1 MRFILVADFGVQQAG
16 ALLANHFQHGQHGIT
31 MDASEPFN
39 GTDANTLNKQV
50 RDLDGLFQRQA
61 QIVQRLFWNV

>member
-1 MRFILVADFGVQQAG
+1 
-16 ALLANHFQHGQHGIT
+16 
-31 MDASEPFN
+31 MDASKPFN
-39 GTDANTLNKQV
+39 RPDADTLNKQV